1 MWDKIKE
8 VTTTWTIYNWVE
20 ISLLLLILWNVW
32 QMFQALIAPVANLV
46 GTYIKGKQEKAKLKT
61 QVELTKLQ
69 ATKKKIEKDGMWE
82 EKAMSASDN
91 SWKDEAWTLTFIA
104 IILASFIP
112 ALQPYMQQ
120 GFVFLKNDCPD
131 WVSYGILASIAGSFG
146 LKGIAKIRK

>member
-1 MWDKIKE
+1 
-8 VTTTWTIYNWVE
+8 
-20 ISLLLLILWNVW
+20 
-32 QMFQALIAPVANLV
+32 
-46 GTYIKGKQEKAKLKT
+46 
-61 QVELTKLQ
+61 
-69 ATKKKIEKDGMWE
+69 MWE

-131 WVSYGILASIAGSFG
+131 WVSYGILASIAVSFG